1 MSEDNDNK
9 TPRRTN
15 RGQFPKGGPSPNPR
29 GRPRKAVRTYTHRQ
43 IRHDI
48 LGLMEEKIELKLQ
61 GKVQRIPIIQGIYWK
76 MFQKALEGDCKMIL
90 AAAQLRHDLVHEH
103 TLKNFDLVSA
113 LDSYEHDMREQGVPE
128 SQITMLLNELRS
140 KTKLV

>member
-1 MSEDNDNK
+1 MSADQNGK
-9 TPRRTN
+9 PPRN
-15 RGQFPKGGPSPNPR
+15 RGQFPPNVSGNRR
-29 GRPRKAVRTYTHRQ
+29 GRPPKAVRTYTHRQ

-48 LGLMEEKIELKLQ
+48 LGLMEQEIELKIQ
-61 GKVQRIPIIQGIYWK
+61 GKTKRIPIIQGIYWK
-76 MFQKALEGDCKMIL
+76 MFQRALEGDQKMIL

-103 TLKNFDLVSA
+103 TRQNHDLVST

-128 SQITMLLNELRS
+128 NEITIILNDLRK